1 MYQKDR
7 GGSLSLEN
15 NKIDVVEEIA
25 SFTGLKPDIVKLVLN
40 TYELMI
46 LDKILESQLSN
57 DDSDFIEL
65 GFVTVDTTNYP
76 TLVLKESDEL
86 KEKISLTV
94 KKGRDF
100 LSESMIL
107 QFNKELLAR
116 YTEGE
121 VGSIFETDPLV
132 YLEGDIDE

>member
-40 TYELMI
+40 TYELVI